1 MDPRLVVRA
10 QNGDGSA
17 FEALALQAHPRLQRV
32 AVGILRDPDVAEDA
46 VQQAL
51 LAIWRDLRR
60 LRDPRRFDGWSYRLL
75 LRRCYAEAKR
85 RPRWGF
91 DDDLDEQDE
100 PVAGDTFGSVV
111 VRDQLERAFH
121 RLTVDHRAVVVL
133 HHLMDLPVEEVA
145 DVLGVPVGT
154 VKSRL
159 SRAMRGLRAA
169 IEADERLPATRS
181 VQEIMR

>member
-17 FEALALQAHPRLQRV
+17 FEALALRAHPRLQRV

-85 RPRWGF
+85 RPRWLPET
-91 DDDLDEQDE
+91 DLDERDE
-100 PVAGDTFGSVV
+100 PVAGDALGRVV
-111 VRDQLERAFH
+111 VRDELERAFH
-121 RLTVDHRAVVVL
+121 RLPIEQRAVVVL

-145 DVLGVPVGT
+145 DILDIPVGT

-169 IEADERLPATRS
+169 IEADERLPAAPS
-181 VQEIMR
+181 IQEVVR

>member
-1 MDPRLVVRA
+1 MDPRIVVQA
-10 QNGDGSA
+10 QNGDSNA
-17 FEALALQAHPRLQRV
+17 FEALAMQAHPRLQRV

-51 LAIWRDLRR
+51 LTIWRDLRR

-85 RPRWGF
+85 RPRWEP
-91 DDDLDEQDE
+91 DTDLDARDE
-100 PVAGDTFGSVV
+100 LAVGDGSGSVV
-111 VRDQLERAFH
+111 ERDRLERAFH
-121 RLTVDHRAVVVL
+121 RLSIDHRAVVVL

-145 DVLGVPVGT
+145 DILGIPVGT

-169 IEADERLPATRS
+169 IEADDRLPVPAS
-181 VQEIMR
+181 VQEVVR